1 MIFEKAFWF
10 IKKGYMLQ
18 LSYKFDFF
26 LRLFFMLFNILTY
39 YFIAKLIGDGAAK
52 YLEPYGGDLDAAI
65 QQARDAGVSKM
76 MGISVDLD
84 DHIALSEIAARHA
97 DVGYSV
103 GVHPCEDQ
111 AVMQRATV
119 ETLVGLAQ
127 SDKVWAIGET
137 GLDYFHS
144 TEFVAEQKACFARHI
159 QASKIVK
166 KPVVVHTRSSKTDT
180 IDIIRAENSTHGIL
194 HCFTEDWETAKAV
207 LDCGYYISFSGIVS
221 FKNAQD
227 LRDVAKQVPLDRLLI
242 ETDSP
247 YLAPMP
253 YRGKSNEP
261 KYVPYVAKAL
271 SDVYHKSLEEIAMIT
286 TQNFENLLKMK

>member
-1 MIFEKAFWF
+1 MFVDTHCHLT
-10 IKKGYMLQ
+10 MLD
-18 LSYKFDFF
+18 L
-26 LRLFFMLFNILTY
+26 
-39 YFIAKLIGDGAAK
+39 A
-52 YLEPYGGDLDAAI
+52 PYGGDLDLAI

-84 DHIALSEIAARHA
+84 DHIALSKIAARHA
-97 DVGYSV
+97 YIGYSV
-103 GVHPCEDQ
+103 GVHPCEDP

-119 ETLVGLAQ
+119 ETLVELAQ
-127 SDKVWAIGET
+127 SEKVWAIGET

-144 TEFVAEQKACFARHI
+144 TEFVAEQKQCFARHI
-159 QASKIVK
+159 HASQIVK
-166 KPVVVHTRSSKTDT
+166 KPVVVHTRAAKHETL
-180 IDIIRAENSTHGIL
+180 DIIRAEKSTHGIL

-261 KYVPYVAKAL
+261 KYVPHVAKAL
-271 SDVYHKSLEEIAMIT
+271 SDVYDKSLEEIAFIT
-286 TQNFENLLKMK
+286 TQNFENLLRMQ

>member
-1 MIFEKAFWF
+1 MFVDTHCHLT
-10 IKKGYMLQ
+10 ML
-18 LSYKFDFF
+18 
-26 LRLFFMLFNILTY
+26 N
-39 YFIAKLIGDGAAK
+39 
-52 YLEPYGGDLDAAI
+52 LEPYAGDLDAAL
-65 QQARDAGVSKM
+65 QQARDAGVSKF

-84 DHIALSEIAARHA
+84 DHIALAEIAARHS

-103 GVHPCEDQ
+103 GVHPCEDP
-111 AVMQRATV
+111 AVMQRASV
-119 ETLVGLAQ
+119 EKLVELAQ
-127 SDKVWAIGET
+127 AEKVWALGET

-144 TEFVAEQKACFARHI
+144 TEFIAEQKACFARHI
-159 QASKIVK
+159 HASQQLK
-166 KPVVVHTRSSKTDT
+166 KPVVVHTRSAKHETV
-180 IDIIRAENSTHGIL
+180 DIIRAEKSTHGIL

-221 FKNAQD
+221 FKNAQN

-253 YRGKSNEP
+253 YRGKPNEP

-271 SDVYHKSLEEIAMIT
+271 SDVYDKTLEEIAFIT
-286 TQNFENLLKMK
+286 TQNFENLLQQK

>member
-1 MIFEKAFWF
+1 MFVDTHCHLT
-10 IKKGYMLQ
+10 ML
-18 LSYKFDFF
+18 D
-26 LRLFFMLFNILTY
+26 LTPY
-39 YFIAKLIGDGAAK
+39 DGN
-52 YLEPYGGDLDAAI
+52 LDAAL
-65 QQARDAGVSKM
+65 QQARDGGVSKF

-84 DHIALSEIAARHA
+84 DHIALAEIAARHA

-103 GVHPCEDQ
+103 GVHPCEDP

-119 ETLVGLAQ
+119 EKLVELAQ
-127 SDKVWAIGET
+127 AEKAWALGET

-144 TEFVAEQKACFARHI
+144 TEFIAEQKECFARHI
-159 QASKIVK
+159 QVSQIVK
-166 KPVVVHTRSSKTDT
+166 KPVVVHTRSAKHDT
-180 IDIIRAENSTHGIL
+180 VDLIRAEHSTHGIL

-227 LRDVAKQVPLDRLLI
+227 LRDVAKQVPLDRVLI

-253 YRGKSNEP
+253 YRGKTNEP

-271 SDVYHKSLEEIAMIT
+271 SDVYGKSLEEMAFIT
-286 TQNFENLLKMK
+286 TQNFENLLKQQ